1 MRASR
6 LLLPILLVA
15 LAGCPHSDEPAGER
29 ELPDQVVEGFVMHE
43 SSSGERLYTLE
54 ADTAYVFEVDERVD
68 VVVPTVTF
76 YDEAGEVHAVLH
88 AKRGAIYSQNSNLV
102 ARGEVRVETADS
114 TVLLTDSLSW
124 SNVSREV
131 RTDAPVDIATPKG
144 RVKGQGLVSDAGLT
158 RIEILSEVTGQS
170 EYRFEPLPDT
180 E

>member
-131 RTDAPVDIATPKG
+131 RTDAPARPRRYADSRSISSLCVAF
-144 RVKGQGLVSDAGLT
+144 REALVSHSLGAVSYTHLRAHET
-158 RIEILSEVTGQS
+158 
-170 EYRFEPLPDT
+170 
-180 E
+180 